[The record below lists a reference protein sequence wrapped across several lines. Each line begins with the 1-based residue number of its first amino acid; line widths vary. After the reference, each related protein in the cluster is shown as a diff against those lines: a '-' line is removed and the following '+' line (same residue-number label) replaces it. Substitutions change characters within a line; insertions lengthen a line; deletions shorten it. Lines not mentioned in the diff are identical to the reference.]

1 MTSQFN
7 SLKNLNLKKRIAN
20 NVRMPSKKLVI
31 VESPT
36 KAKTIS
42 RFLDSSYKVMA
53 CMGHIRDLPE
63 SAKDIPEKYK
73 NKKWKNLGVNI
84 EKNFEPIYCIPKSKA
99 SIIKE
104 LKAELKK
111 SKELILATDE
121 DREGESISWHL
132 QYILQPKVPVKRIVF
147 HEITKAAIAG
157 ALKNYRS
164 VDKGL
169 VKAQEARRVL
179 DRLVGYTLSPLLWKK
194 ITTGLS
200 AGRVQSV
207 AVKLISERE
216 IERMNF
222 VISLFFGI
230 EADLSPLKSK
240 DNFLATL
247 HSWKSKKL
255 AVSKDFNSKGQMINK
270 KLLHLKEKDSKELV
284 KKLKTAKWLI
294 QNIETKPISRS
305 PKAPFITSTL
315 QQSAHSKLGLS
326 PRNTMSVAQKL
337 YEKGLITYM
346 RTDSTHLSKEALQ
359 GIKKAISNIYGEK
372 DLVKIPRVYKTKAK
386 GAQEAHE
393 AIRPAGQNFKKPEQ
407 SGLTGTELQLYKLI
421 FQRTLACQ
429 MKNCE
434 QEQTTLHIKAG
445 PALFQA
451 SGLRIVSPG
460 FYKVYK
466 DQESADRL
474 LPPLKKGQE
483 LKCLKL
489 ENKEKQTQPPFRY
502 NEASLI
508 QKLEKEGI
516 GRPSTYAPV
525 ISTIQDRGY
534 VKKQG
539 KNLAP
544 TFTALAVTKLLS
556 EHLPDYV
563 SLGFTSKMEKALDDM
578 AEGHVPYVK
587 YLSNIYNGK
596 KGLKEQVKQREK
608 TIASDKSRCLQFPLF
623 KGINFNVGRF
633 GAYITAKKGKRELKS
648 SLPADLF
655 LSDLTLEKLEE
666 ILKTEKK
673 KETAFGVDPKTKK
686 KIFIK
691 TGRFGP
697 YLELEGGEKRAGI
710 PKFIPIEKLSLKQA
724 GQLLELPKVLG
735 LHPKTKKE
743 IKKSI
748 GRFGP
753 YVVHDGDFRSAPR
766 DESFLSL
773 DLKSALK
780 ILSQEKKGRQKSS
793 SRKPLKEWT
802 HNKETIQVLQGY
814 SPYIR
819 YKNKNYSLDKNTD
832 VKKLTL
838 KSVLEVIEK
847 KAVSNTGKRKKSFH
861 LKTSSKVKSQLKAK
875 PSSKKKSQSKTKKS
889 GRKKKTKKG

>member
-1 MTSQFN
+1 MFVEKISN
-7 SLKNLNLKKRIAN
+7 EIIKNLNLKKRIAN
-20 NVRMPSKKLVI
+20 NVCMPGKKLVI

-36 KAKTIS
+36 KARTIS
-42 RFLDSSYKVMA
+42 RFLDSSYRVMA

-73 NKKWKNLGVNI
+73 DKKWKNLGVNI
-84 EKNFEPIYCIPKSKA
+84 EKDFEPIYCVPKSKA

-104 LKAELKK
+104 LKTELKK

-132 QYILQPKVPVKRIVF
+132 QFLLQPKVPVKRIVF
-147 HEITKAAIAG
+147 HEITKAAIES

-222 VISLFFGI
+222 IKSLFYGI
-230 EADLSPLKSK
+230 EAELSPQKSK
-240 DNFLATL
+240 DNFSANLY
-247 HSWKSKKL
+247 SWKSKKL
-255 AVSKDFNSKGQMINK
+255 AVSKDFNSKGQLTNK
-270 KLLHLKEKDSKELV
+270 KLFHLKEKDSKELL
-284 KKLKTAKWLI
+284 KKLKKAKWLI
-294 QNIETKPISRS
+294 HSIEKKPISRS
-305 PKAPFITSTL
+305 PKPPFITSTL

-346 RTDSTHLSKEALQ
+346 RTDSTHLSTEALT
-359 GIKKAISNIYGEK
+359 GIQKAISNIYGSKE
-372 DLVKIPRVYKTKAK
+372 LVKTPRVYKTKAK

-407 SGLTGTELQLYKLI
+407 IGLTGAELKLYKLI

-434 QEQTTLHIKAG
+434 QEQTSLHIKAG
-445 PALFQA
+445 EALFQA
-451 SGLRIVSPG
+451 NGLRIVSPG
-460 FYKVYK
+460 FYRVYK
-466 DQESADRL
+466 DQKDQEEADKL
-474 LPPLKKGQE
+474 LPSLKKGQE

-489 ENKEKQTQPPFRY
+489 ESKEKQTQPPFRY

-534 VKKQG
+534 VKKQD

-563 SLGFTSKMEKALDDM
+563 SLGFTSQMEKALDDM
-578 AEGHVPYVK
+578 AEGRVPYVK
-587 YLSNIYNGK
+587 YLSRIYNGK

-608 TIASDKSRCLQFPLF
+608 IITSDQSRSLQFPPF

-633 GAYITAKKGKRELKS
+633 GAYITKKKGKQELKS
-648 SLPADLF
+648 SLPEDLF

-673 KETAFGVDPKTKK
+673 KEMAFGVDPNTKK

-697 YLELEGGEKRAGI
+697 YLELEGGEKRASI
-710 PKFIPIEKLSLKQA
+710 PKFLPIEKLNLKQA
-724 GQLLELPKVLG
+724 SQLLELPKVLG

-753 YVVHDGDFRSAPR
+753 YVVHDGDFRSAPK
-766 DESFLSL
+766 DESFLNL
-773 DLKSALK
+773 ELKSALK
-780 ILSQEKKGRQKSS
+780 ILAQEKKERKKSS
-793 SRKPLKEWT
+793 SKKALKEWT
-802 HNKETIQVLQGY
+802 HNKESLQVLQGY

-819 YKNKNYSLDKNTD
+819 YKNKNYSLDKDTD
-832 VKKLTL
+832 IEKLTL
-838 KSVLEVIEK
+838 KSALEVIEK
-847 KAVSNTGKRKKSFH
+847 K
-861 LKTSSKVKSQLKAK
+861 TSSKSQGKAK
-875 PSSKKKSQSKTKKS
+875 IKINTKASGKVKKTRQNKNKSKGKSKKK
-889 GRKKKTKKG
+889 R

>member
-1 MTSQFN
+1 MI
-7 SLKNLNLKKRIAN
+7 KNLNLKKRRAN
-20 NVRMPSKKLVI
+20 NVCMSRKKLVI

-42 RFLDSSYKVMA
+42 RFLDSNYKVMA

-73 NKKWKNLGVNI
+73 DKKWKNLGVNI
-84 EKNFEPIYCIPKSKA
+84 EKNFEPIYCVPKSKA
-99 SIIKE
+99 NIIKE
-104 LKAELKK
+104 LKSELKK

-132 QYILQPKVPVKRIVF
+132 QFLLQPKVPVKRIVF
-147 HEITKAAIAG
+147 HEITKSAIES
-157 ALKNYRS
+157 ALKSYRS

-222 VISLFFGI
+222 IKSLFYGI
-230 EADLSPLKSK
+230 TAELSAQTVKKPKNNLIAD
-240 DNFLATL
+240 L

-255 AVSKDFNSKGQMINK
+255 AGSKDFNNKGQLINK
-270 KLLHLKEKDSKELV
+270 KLFHLKEKDSKELL
-284 KKLKTAKWLI
+284 KKLKQSKWLI
-294 QNIETKPISRS
+294 QSIEKKPISRS
-305 PKAPFITSTL
+305 PKPPFITSTL
-315 QQSAHSKLGLS
+315 QQEAHSKLGLS
-326 PRNTMSVAQKL
+326 PKNTMSVAQKL
-337 YEKGLITYM
+337 YEKGFITYM
-346 RTDSTHLSKEALQ
+346 RTDSTHLSKEALT
-359 GIKKAISNIYGEK
+359 GIKKAISNIYGDTE
-372 DLVKIPRVYKTKAK
+372 LVKTPRVYKTKAK

-407 SGLTGTELQLYKLI
+407 SKLTGAELNLYRLI
-421 FQRTLACQ
+421 FQRALACQ

-434 QEQTTLHIKAG
+434 QEQTSLYIKAG
-445 PALFQA
+445 EALFQA
-451 SGLRIVSPG
+451 NGLRIVSPG
-460 FYKVYK
+460 FYRVYK
-466 DQESADRL
+466 YQESTDKI
-474 LPPLKKGQE
+474 LPDLKKGQE

-489 ENKEKQTQPPFRY
+489 ESKEKQTQPPFRY
-502 NEASLI
+502 NPASLI

-563 SLGFTSKMEKALDDM
+563 SLDFTSKMEKALDNM
-578 AEGHVPYVK
+578 AEGKVPYVK
-587 YLSNIYNGK
+587 YLNSIFNGK

-608 TIASDKSRCLQFPLF
+608 TIASDQSRSLKFPPF

-633 GAYITAKKGKRELKS
+633 GAYITQKKGNQELKS
-648 SLPADLF
+648 SLPEDLF
-655 LSDLTLEKLEE
+655 LSDLSLEKLEE

-697 YLELEGGEKRAGI
+697 YLELDGGEKRAGI
-710 PKFIPIEKLSLKQA
+710 PKFLPLEKLKLKQA
-724 GQLLELPKVLG
+724 VQLLELPKVLG

-766 DESFLSL
+766 DESFLDL
-773 DLKSALK
+773 DLKTALK
-780 ILSQEKKGRQKSS
+780 VLAQEKKGRKRSS
-793 SRKPLKEWT
+793 SKKALKEWT
-802 HNKETIQVLQGY
+802 HNKESLQILQGY

-819 YKNKNYSLDKNTD
+819 YKNKNYSLDKGID
-832 VKKLTL
+832 IKTL
-838 KSVLEVIEK
+838 SLKDALKVIEK
-847 KAVSNTGKRKKSFH
+847 KAVSKTKSKAKAGKRQNS
-861 LKTSSKVKSQLKAK
+861 LKLNTSSKRKNKLKTKA
-875 PSSKKKSQSKTKKS
+875 SSKTKKTA
-889 GRKKKTKKG
+889 GKKKTKRG

>member
-1 MTSQFN
+1 MT
-7 SLKNLNLKKRIAN
+7 N
-20 NVRMPSKKLVI
+20 NDHMPIKKLVI

-84 EKNFEPIYCIPKSKA
+84 EKDFEPIYCIPKSKA
-99 SIIKE
+99 SIIKD

-132 QYILQPKVPVKRIVF
+132 QHILQPKVPVKRIVF
-147 HEITKAAIAG
+147 HEITKPAIES
-157 ALKNYRS
+157 ALKSYRS

-194 ITTGLS
+194 VTTGLS

-222 VISLFFGI
+222 VKSLFYGI
-230 EADLSPLKSK
+230 EAELCSK
-240 DNFLATL
+240 TSKENFPATL
-247 HSWKSKKL
+247 SSWKSKKL
-255 AVSKDFNSKGQMINK
+255 AGSKDFNDKGQLTNK
-270 KLLHLKEKDSKELV
+270 NLLHLKEKESKEL
-284 KKLKTAKWLI
+284 LKTLKKAKWLI
-294 QNIETKPISRS
+294 QNIETKAISRS
-305 PKAPFITSTL
+305 PKPPFITSTL
-315 QQSAHSKLGLS
+315 QQAAHSKLGLS
-326 PRNTMSVAQKL
+326 PRNTMSTAQKL

-346 RTDSTHLSKEALQ
+346 RTDSTHLSKEALK
-359 GIKKAISNIYGEK
+359 GIEKAISSIYGSKE
-372 DLVKIPRVYKTKAK
+372 LVKKIRVYKTKAK

-407 SGLTGTELQLYKLI
+407 SGLTGIELKLYKLI

-434 QEQTTLHIKAG
+434 QEQTSLHIKAG
-445 PALFQA
+445 EALFQA

-460 FYKVYK
+460 FYRVYK
-466 DQESADRL
+466 DQEESDKL
-474 LPPLKKGQE
+474 LPALKKGQE

-534 VKKQG
+534 VKKHG

-563 SLGFTSKMEKALDDM
+563 SLNFTSQMEKALDDM
-578 AEGHVPYVK
+578 AEGKVPYAK
-587 YLSNIYNGK
+587 YLSRIYNGK

-608 TIASDKSRCLQFPLF
+608 TIPADKSRSLQFPHF

-633 GAYITAKKGKRELKS
+633 GAYITSKKGKKELKS

-655 LSDLTLEKLEE
+655 LSDLSLKKLEE
-666 ILKTEKK
+666 ILNTEKK
-673 KETAFGVDPKTKK
+673 KEESFGVDPNTKK

-697 YLELEGGEKRAGI
+697 YLELEGGIKRASI
-710 PKFIPIEKLSLKQA
+710 PKFTPIEKLTLKQA

-766 DESFLSL
+766 DESFLDL

-780 ILSQEKKGRQKSS
+780 ILAQEKKGKRRAGGK
-793 SRKPLKEWT
+793 KALKEWT

-819 YKNKNYSLDKNTD
+819 YKNKNYSLDKDTD
-832 VKKLTL
+832 IKKLNL

-847 KAVSNTGKRKKSFH
+847 KASSKSKAKTKKNKT
-861 LKTSSKVKSQLKAK
+861 KTSSKNKA
-875 PSSKKKSQSKTKKS
+875 KTKKS
-889 GRKKKTKKG
+889 KTKTSSKSKAKTKKSKTKVTPKTRRKSSSKK

>member
-1 MTSQFN
+1 
-7 SLKNLNLKKRIAN
+7 
-20 NVRMPSKKLVI
+20 MPSKKLVI

-42 RFLDSSYKVMA
+42 RFLDPSYKVLA

-73 NKKWKNLGVNI
+73 NKKWKNLGVNV
-84 EKNFEPIYCIPKSKA
+84 EKNFEPIYCIPKTKA
-99 SIIKE
+99 GIIKE

-132 QYILQPKVPVKRIVF
+132 QFLLQPKVPVKRIVF
-147 HEITKAAIAG
+147 HEITKTAIES
-157 ALKNYRS
+157 ALKSYRS

-222 VISLFFGI
+222 VKSLFYGI
-230 EADLSPLKSK
+230 EAELCPQKSK
-240 DNFLATL
+240 DNFSAILY
-247 HSWKSKKL
+247 SWKSKKL
-255 AVSKDFNSKGQMINK
+255 AGSKDFNSKGKLTNK
-270 KLLHLKEKDSKELV
+270 KLLHLKETESKELL
-284 KKLKTAKWLI
+284 KKLKKSKWLL
-294 QNIETKPISRS
+294 QNIETKPLSRS
-305 PKAPFITSTL
+305 PKPPFITSTL

-326 PRNTMSVAQKL
+326 PRNTMSIAQKL

-346 RTDSTHLSKEALQ
+346 RTDSTHLSQEALT
-359 GIKKAISNIYGEK
+359 GIRKAISNTYGSKELPK
-372 DLVKIPRVYKTKAK
+372 TIRIYKTKAK

-407 SGLTGTELQLYKLI
+407 TSLTGAELKLYKLI
-421 FQRTLACQ
+421 WQRTLACQ

-434 QEQTTLHIKAG
+434 QEQTSLYIKAG
-445 PALFQA
+445 SALFHA

-460 FYKVYK
+460 FYRVYR
-466 DQESADRL
+466 DQEETSKL
-474 LPPLKKGQE
+474 LPTLKQGQE
-483 LKCLKL
+483 LKCLKI
-489 ENKEKQTQPPFRY
+489 ENKAKQTQPPFRY

-556 EHLPDYV
+556 SHLPDYV
-563 SLGFTSKMEKALDDM
+563 SLGFTSQMEKALDDM
-578 AEGHVPYVK
+578 AEGKVPYVK
-587 YLSNIYNGK
+587 YLNNIYNGK

-608 TIASDKSRCLQFPLF
+608 TITSDQSRCLQFSNF

-633 GAYITAKKGKRELKS
+633 GAYITKKKGKQELKS
-648 SLPADLF
+648 SLPDDLF
-655 LSDLTLEKLEE
+655 LSDLTIEKLEE
-666 ILKTEKK
+666 ILNTEKK

-697 YLELEGGEKRAGI
+697 YLELEGGEKRVGI
-710 PKFIPIEKLSLKQA
+710 PKFLPIEKLSLKQA
-724 GQLLELPKVLG
+724 LQLLELPKVLG

-766 DESFLSL
+766 DGSFLNL
-773 DLKSALK
+773 NLQSALN
-780 ILSQEKKGRQKSS
+780 ILSQEKKGRTKASS
-793 SRKPLKEWT
+793 KKALKEWT
-802 HNKETIQVLQGY
+802 HNKESLQVLQGY

-832 VKKLTL
+832 IKKLTL
-838 KSVLEVIEK
+838 KSALEIIEK
-847 KAVSNTGKRKKSFH
+847 KSSGKSKS
-861 LKTSSKVKSQLKAK
+861 KN
-875 PSSKKKSQSKTKKS
+875 KSQSKGKTKPKKRYKKS
-889 GRKKKTKKG
+889 KKD

>member
-1 MTSQFN
+1 MSN
-7 SLKNLNLKKRIAN
+7 
-20 NVRMPSKKLVI
+20 KKLVI

-42 RFLDSSYKVMA
+42 RFLDSSYKIMA

-73 NKKWKNLGVNI
+73 TKKWKNLGVNI
-84 EKNFEPIYCIPKSKA
+84 EKDFEPIYCIPKSKS

-132 QYILQPKVPVKRIVF
+132 QNILQPKVPVKRIVF
-147 HEITKAAIAG
+147 HEITKTAIEA

-164 VDKGL
+164 VNKGL
-169 VKAQEARRVL
+169 VKAQTARRVL

-222 VISLFFGI
+222 IKSLFYGI
-230 EADLSPLKSK
+230 EAELSAKKSK
-240 DNFLATL
+240 DSFSAFLL
-247 HSWKSKKL
+247 SWKSKKL
-255 AVSKDFNSKGQMINK
+255 ANSKDFNSKGQLTNK
-270 KLLHLKEKDSKELV
+270 KLLHLKEKNSKEI
-284 KKLKTAKWLI
+284 LKTLKKSKWLI
-294 QNIETKPISRS
+294 HNIEKKPISRS
-305 PKAPFITSTL
+305 PKPPFITSTL

-326 PRNTMSVAQKL
+326 PRNTMSTAQKL

-346 RTDSTHLSKEALQ
+346 RTDSTHLSKEALA
-359 GIKKAISNIYGEK
+359 GIKKAISNIYGSKE
-372 DLVKIPRVYKTKAK
+372 LVKTPRKYKAKSK

-393 AIRPAGQNFKKPEQ
+393 AIRPAGQSFKKPEQ
-407 SGLTGTELQLYKLI
+407 SSLTGVELKLYKLI

-434 QEQTTLHIKAG
+434 QEQTNLHIKARE
-445 PALFQA
+445 ALFQA

-460 FYKVYK
+460 FYKVYQ
-466 DQESADRL
+466 DQDAADKL
-474 LPPLKKGQE
+474 LPALKKGQE
-483 LKCLKL
+483 LNCLKL
-489 ENKEKQTQPPFRY
+489 EDKEKQTQPPFRY

-563 SLGFTSKMEKALDDM
+563 SLGFTSEMEKALDDM
-578 AEGHVPYVK
+578 AEGKVHYTK
-587 YLSNIYNGK
+587 YLNSVYNGK

-608 TIASDKSRCLQFPLF
+608 SIPSDQSRRLQFKNF

-633 GAYITAKKGKRELKS
+633 GAYITKKNGKQKLKS
-648 SLPADLF
+648 SLPEELF
-655 LSDLTLEKLEE
+655 LSDISLEKLEE
-666 ILKTEKK
+666 ILNTGKK
-673 KETAFGVDPKTKK
+673 KESAFGADPKTKK

-710 PKFIPIEKLSLKQA
+710 PKFINLEELTLKQA
-724 GQLLELPKVLG
+724 LQLLELPKVLG

-753 YVVHDGDFRSAPR
+753 YVVHDGDFRSAPK
-766 DESFLSL
+766 DKSFLDL

-780 ILSQEKKGRQKSS
+780 ILSQEKKKGKKSS
-793 SRKPLKEWT
+793 SSSKKALKEWT
-802 HNKETIQVLQGY
+802 HKKESLQILQGY

-819 YKNKNYSLDKNTD
+819 YKNKNYSLDKDTD
-832 VKKLTL
+832 IEKLTL
-838 KSVLEVIEK
+838 KSALEVIEK
-847 KAVSNTGKRKKSFH
+847 KASSKRKI
-861 LKTSSKVKSQLKAK
+861 KAV
-875 PSSKKKSQSKTKKS
+875 KTKKKAS
-889 GRKKKTKKG
+889 RKKPRK

>member
-1 MTSQFN
+1 MS
-7 SLKNLNLKKRIAN
+7 K
-20 NVRMPSKKLVI
+20 KKLVI

-84 EKNFEPIYCIPKSKA
+84 EKNFEPIYCVPNSKS
-99 SIIKE
+99 SIIKD
-104 LKAELKK
+104 LKKELKK

-132 QYILQPKVPVKRIVF
+132 QFILQPKVPVKRIVF
-147 HEITKAAIAG
+147 HEITKMAIES

-222 VISLFFGI
+222 IKSLFYGI
-230 EADLSPLKSK
+230 SAELSPKNSK
-240 DNFLATL
+240 ENFLSIL

-255 AVSKDFNSKGQMINK
+255 AISKDFNSKAQLINK
-270 KLLHLKEKDSKELV
+270 KLLHLTEKDSKNL
-284 KKLKTAKWLI
+284 LKTLKKSKWLI
-294 QNIETKPISRS
+294 KNIEKKPISRS
-305 PKAPFITSTL
+305 PKPPFITSTL
-315 QQSAHSKLGLS
+315 QQEAHSKLGLS
-326 PRNTMSVAQKL
+326 PKNTMSVAQKL

-346 RTDSTHLSKEALQ
+346 RTDSTHLSQEALR
-359 GIKKAISNIYGEK
+359 GIKKAVSDIYGKKE
-372 DLVKIPRVYKTKAK
+372 LVSKTRIYKTKSK

-393 AIRPAGQNFKKPEQ
+393 AIRPAGQTFKKPET
-407 SGLTGTELQLYKLI
+407 SGLTGVELKLYKLI
-421 FQRTLACQ
+421 WQRTLAVQ

-434 QEQTTLHIKAG
+434 QEQTSLHIKAG
-445 PALFQA
+445 EALFQTN
-451 SGLRIVSPG
+451 GLRIVSPG
-460 FYKVYK
+460 FYRVYR
-466 DQESADRL
+466 DQEDNSKI
-474 LPPLKKGQE
+474 LPDLKKGQE
-483 LKCLKL
+483 LKCLKV
-489 ENKEKQTQPPFRY
+489 ESKEKQTQAPARY

-563 SLGFTSKMEKALDDM
+563 NLNFTSKMEKALDDM
-578 AEGHVPYVK
+578 AEGKVPYVK
-587 YLSNIYNGK
+587 YLNSIYNGK

-608 TIASDKSRCLQFPLF
+608 TIDSDKSRTLQFPSF

-633 GAYITAKKGKRELKS
+633 GAYITKKQGQKELKS
-648 SLPADLF
+648 SLPADTF

-666 ILKTEKK
+666 IVQIKTK
-673 KETAFGVDPKTKK
+673 KETAFGIEPKTKK

-691 TGRFGP
+691 TGPFGP
-697 YLELEGGEKRAGI
+697 YLELEGGEKRTSI
-710 PKFIPIEKLSLKQA
+710 PKFLPLESLNLKQA
-724 GQLLELPKVLG
+724 LKLLELPKILG

-753 YVVHDGDFRSAPR
+753 YIVHEGDFRSAPR
-766 DESFLSL
+766 DESFLDL

-780 ILSQEKKGRQKSS
+780 ILAQEKRASKKNSS
-793 SRKPLKEWT
+793 KKAIKEWT
-802 HNKETIQVLQGY
+802 HNKQSIQILQGY
-814 SPYIR
+814 SPYIK
-819 YKNKNYSLDKNTD
+819 YKNKNYSLAKDTD
-832 VKKLTL
+832 IKKLDL
-838 KSVLEVIEK
+838 KSVLQIIDK
-847 KAVSNTGKRKKSFH
+847 KAD
-861 LKTSSKVKSQLKAK
+861 
-875 PSSKKKSQSKTKKS
+875 SSKKITKAKRKTTNKKTAKKQKTRTTKS
-889 GRKKKTKKG
+889 RKK